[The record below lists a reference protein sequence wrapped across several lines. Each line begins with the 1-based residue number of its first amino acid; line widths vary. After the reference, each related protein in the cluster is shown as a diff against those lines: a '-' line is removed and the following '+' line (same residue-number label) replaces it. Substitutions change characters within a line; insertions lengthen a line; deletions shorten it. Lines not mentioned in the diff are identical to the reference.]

1 MFIQTEV
8 QPNQA
13 QMKFLPG
20 RQVLGEGTLDLH
32 DRAEAARS
40 PLASHL
46 FEIQGVAAVQL
57 GTDFIIIT
65 KNDSEWPHLK
75 PAILG
80 TIMQHFMSGAPV
92 LATPAKAA
100 AQGDIGELAENVRN
114 ALRQVID
121 PELGYNIVDLGL
133 VYAVTSTEGGAVE
146 ITMTTTT
153 RGCPAT
159 NYLQDGAGAAGR
171 GVTGVSDVEVVLT
184 YDPPWQ
190 PGMMN
195 DEAKQHFGIVDE
207 GGW

>member
-1 MFIQTEV
+1 MFIQTEP

-20 RQVLGEGTLDLH
+20 RQVLGEGTLNLH
-32 DRAEAARS
+32 DRGEAARS
-40 PLASHL
+40 PLAAHL
-46 FEIQGVAAVQL
+46 FEIHGVAAVQL
-57 GTDFIIIT
+57 GADFIMIT
-65 KNDSEWPHLK
+65 KDDSEWPHLK

-80 TIMQHFMSGAPV
+80 TIMQHFMSGAPI
-92 LATPAKAA
+92 LTPPARA
-100 AQGDIGELAENVRN
+100 AQGDAGELAETIRD

-133 VYAVTSTEGGAVE
+133 VYGIAVTGDGAATVS
-146 ITMTTTT
+146 MTTTT

-159 NYLQDGAGAAGR
+159 SYLQEGSGAAAR
-171 GVTGVSDVEVVLT
+171 GVAGVTDVEVVLT

>member
-1 MFIQTEV
+1 MFIQTEA
-8 QPNQA
+8 QPNLA
-13 QMKFLPG
+13 KMKFLPG
-20 RQVLGEGTLDLH
+20 QPVLGQGTLELH

-40 PLASHL
+40 PLAAHL
-46 FEIQGVAAVQL
+46 FEIQGVAGVQL
-57 GTDFIIIT
+57 GADFVIVT
-65 KNDSEWPHLK
+65 KNGGEWPHLK

-80 TIMQHFMSGAPV
+80 TIMQHFMSGAPI
-92 LATPAKAA
+92 LATPPTAV
-100 AQGDIGELAENVRN
+100 QGDAGELAETIRN

-133 VYAVTSTEGGAVE
+133 VYGVAVTADGAAT
-146 ITMTTTT
+146 ISMTTTT

-159 NYLQDGAGAAGR
+159 SYLQEGSGEAAR
-171 GVTGVSDVEVVLT
+171 GVAGVSDVEVVLT